1 MKKRFVCMFLAL
13 AMLFALAACG
23 NSSTPAASDNSSAS
37 DGSSDTIKLGGIGA
51 LTGGYA
57 NYGLSVQHGA
67 QLAVD
72 EINAAGGVNGKQLE
86 LNFQDSQGDPESAV
100 SAYGKLMDWGMDVS
114 LGCVMSGETAS
125 VVAAAKED
133 DVLLLTPSGSSDSC
147 LSGNDKAF
155 RICFYD
161 SYQGTAA
168 ANYLSEKNL
177 ATEVGVLYQ
186 SDSDYST
193 GLYSS
198 FVAECAD
205 LGINIVE
212 TQTFTAST
220 STDFSTQVNALVD
233 SGVKVVFI
241 PFYAEEASTFLTQA
255 KGKFA
260 DDVYF
265 FGADGL
271 DGILGKVEQDVTI
284 ANNVLMLT
292 PFAADYHRRERPV
305 LRQGL
310 RGCLRRNS
318 RPVRS

>member
-1 MKKRFVCMFLAL
+1 
-13 AMLFALAACG
+13 
-23 NSSTPAASDNSSAS
+23 
-37 DGSSDTIKLGGIGA
+37 
-51 LTGGYA
+51 
-57 NYGLSVQHGA
+57 
-67 QLAVD
+67 
-72 EINAAGGVNGKQLE
+72 
-86 LNFQDSQGDPESAV
+86 
-100 SAYGKLMDWGMDVS
+100 
-114 LGCVMSGETAS
+114 MSCTRATA
-125 VVAAAKED
+125 
-133 DVLLLTPSGSSDSC
+133 T
-147 LSGNDKAF
+147 
-155 RICFYD
+155 
-161 SYQGTAA
+161 
-168 ANYLSEKNL
+168 
-177 ATEVGVLYQ
+177 
-186 SDSDYST
+186 YST

-292 PFAADYHRRERPV
+292 PSQLTPPKRTSSPSSRLTRPPTAQ
-305 LRQGL
+305 LPTS
-310 RGCLRRNS
+310 S
-318 RPVRS
+318 R